1 MSAHKNDV
9 TIPYGTKTGGLTIGS
24 ASGGTGGTVY
34 IAENINL
41 THPSGLI
48 LRKNE
53 IGEPSG
59 QVAYSNDVRQFTATL
74 QLATNTTVPP
84 SKGWETTITFDAT
97 TGAEVFFVH
106 ELGTVFGQE
115 EETKVNATFR
125 KKIN

>member
-1 MSAHKNDV
+1 MAAFKNDA
-9 TIPYGTKTGGLTIGS
+9 TIPYGSKVLTVGSSSGG
-24 ASGGTGGTVY
+24 SGGTTYV
-34 IAENINL
+34 AEGIQL

-59 QVAYSNDVRQFTATL
+59 QVAFNNEVRQFTCTL
-74 QLATNTTVPP
+74 QLATTSTVPP
-84 SKGWETTITFDAT
+84 SKGWETTVTFDAT

-106 ELGTVFGQE
+106 ELGTTFEAEG
-115 EETKVNATFR
+115 ETKVSATFR